1 MRLWISNIKTR
12 NTFTKSI
19 KIWKR
24 ISKDIKRKTS
34 RTLPYEQEMNNIKS
48 CVEEMIWN
56 ESNCRIS
63 NYIIDIE
70 KKLVKVQENYIN
82 DYKLNI

>member
-1 MRLWISNIKTR
+1 
-12 NTFTKSI
+12 
-19 KIWKR
+19 
-24 ISKDIKRKTS
+24 
-34 RTLPYEQEMNNIKS
+34 MNNIKS